1 MAAIVFPQ
9 SSSPGERP
17 GEGQG
22 RLVNAMA
29 VADGSEI
36 KFDNVPGL
44 QAVADLGRG
53 GPRGMLV
60 AGPLL
65 YVAVQDR
72 LLSMNGN
79 LAPTVLLRGLAGEQ
93 PVSMARNN
101 KAPKPDVV
109 IVGENGAFV
118 VSDDGASVQDYP
130 DDTVGFPADVAEL
143 NGYMILAYQD
153 ATIRAT
159 GEGANPQNSL
169 VLNELSKTIDQSR
182 GGGILRG
189 VVKDGVYVAF
199 KANSMSFYRDVGT
212 SPFPLARATEAVDVG
227 LWGKWCLAGNDAGW
241 DGPLFWIAQDG
252 SLRRLAGYQPQRV
265 SWRPFELAVSRT
277 VDRQSIRMCVY
288 TFEGNS
294 ILSISG
300 PEWTWEY
307 NVTTDR
313 WHERESYGLK
323 RWRAQFSVNAFS
335 RWLLGDTISASL
347 LSLAPQ
353 SRQEAGEPLVWTVE
367 GVMRDFPTNAV
378 VPTFH
383 LNISTG
389 EGREFA
395 ASDPARD
402 PQVGVAWSL
411 DDGASWSEPLL
422 RDIGRQGQRA
432 LSVRVNP
439 RVRAR
444 EQGFRL
450 RLEISDPVDFLMGA
464 AVVPSLQGRGSR

>member
-1 MAAIVFPQ
+1 MAAIQFPQ

-29 VADGSEI
+29 VADGTEPAW
-36 KFDNVPGL
+36 DNVPGL
-44 QAVADLGRG
+44 TAVADLGRG
-53 GPRGMLV
+53 GPRGFLV

-65 YVAVQDR
+65 YVAARDR
-72 LLSMNGN
+72 LFFMNGN
-79 LAPTVLLRGLAGEQ
+79 LAPTALIRGLPGEQ

-101 KAPKPDVV
+101 KAPRPDVV
-109 IVGENGAFV
+109 AVTENGAFV
-118 VSDDGASVQDYP
+118 VSPDGFSVVDYP
-130 DDTVGFPADVAEL
+130 DDTVGFPTDVAEL
-143 NGYMILAYQD
+143 NGYFIFAYQD

-159 GEGANPQNSL
+159 GEGATPQNSL
-169 VLNELSKTIDQSR
+169 VLNDLSKTIDQSR
-182 GGGILRG
+182 GGAIIRG
-189 VVKDGVYVAF
+189 VVKDGVYIAF

-212 SPFPLARATEAVDVG
+212 SPFPLARATEPVDVG
-227 LWGKWCLAGNDAGW
+227 LYGKWAVAGNDAGW

-277 VDRQSIRMCVY
+277 MDRSAIRMCVY

-300 PEWTWEY
+300 PDWTWEY
-307 NVTTDR
+307 NVTTER

-323 RWRAQFSVNAFS
+323 RWRAQFSVNAFN
-335 RWLLGDTISASL
+335 RWLLGDTLSTSL
-347 LSLAPQ
+347 LTLAPQ
-353 SRQEAGEPLVWTVE
+353 SRQEVGNPLVWSVE
-367 GVMRDFPTNAV
+367 GRMTEFPINTV

-383 LNISTG
+383 LDISTG

-395 ASDPARD
+395 ASEPGRN
-402 PQVGVAWSL
+402 PRVGVSWSL
-411 DDGASWSEPLL
+411 DAGGTFSEPLL
-422 RDIGRQGQRA
+422 REIGRQGHRA

-444 EQGFRL
+444 EQGFTV
-450 RLEISDPVDFLMGA
+450 RLEISDPVDFLMRGA
-464 AVVPSLQGRGSR
+464 VAPVLGGRKAR

>member
-44 QAVADLGRG
+44 QAVADLGRR

-65 YVAVQDR
+65 YVAVEDR

-79 LAPTVLLRGLAGEQ
+79 LAPATLQRGLAGEQ
-93 PVSMARNN
+93 PVTMARNN
-101 KAPKPDVV
+101 RAPRPDVA
-109 IVGENGAFV
+109 IVTENGAFV
-118 VSDDGASVQDYP
+118 VSDDQQSVVDYP
-130 DDTVGFPADVAEL
+130 DDTVGFPSDVAEL
-143 NGYMILAYQD
+143 NGYLIFAYPD

-169 VLNELSKTIDQSR
+169 VLNDLSKTIDQSR
-182 GGGILRG
+182 GGAILRG
-189 VVKDGVYVAF
+189 VVKDGVYIAF

-227 LWGKWCLAGNDAGW
+227 LYGKWALAGNDAGW

-252 SLRRLAGYQPQRV
+252 SLRKLAGYQPQRV

-277 VDRQSIRMCVY
+277 VDRSAIRMCVY

-300 PEWTWEY
+300 PDWTWEY
-307 NVTTDR
+307 NVTTER
-313 WHERESYGLK
+313 WHERESYGLS
-323 RWRAQFSVNAFS
+323 RWRAEFSVNAFN
-335 RWLLGDTISASL
+335 RWLLGDALTTSL
-347 LSLAPQ
+347 LTLAPL
-353 SRQEAGEPLVWTVE
+353 SRQEVGAPLVWSVE
-367 GVMRDFPTNAV
+367 GVMRQFPLNSV

-389 EGREFA
+389 EGREFE
-395 ASDPARD
+395 ASDPGRD
-402 PQVGVAWSL
+402 PQVGVSWSL
-411 DDGASWSEPLL
+411 DDGGTWSEPLL
-422 RDIGRQGQRA
+422 RSIGKQGQRA

-450 RLEISDPVDFLMGA
+450 RLEISDPVDFLMGEA
-464 AVVPSLQGRGSR
+464 IVPSLAARGAR

>member
-1 MAAIVFPQ
+1 MAAITFPQ

-22 RLVNAMA
+22 RLINAMA
-29 VADGSEI
+29 VADGSDV

-44 QAVADLGRG
+44 QAVANVGP

-65 YVAVQDR
+65 YKATRDKLWV
-72 LLSMNGN
+72 MNGN
-79 LAPTVLLRGLAGEQ
+79 LAPASLIRGLPGEQ

-109 IVGENGAFV
+109 IVTENGPFV
-118 VSDDGASVQDYP
+118 VSPDGSSVIDYP
-130 DDTVGFPADVAEL
+130 DEDVGFPTDVAEL
-143 NGYMILAYQD
+143 NGYFIFAYQD

-159 GEGANPQNSL
+159 GEGATPQNSL
-169 VLNELSKTIDQSR
+169 VINTLSKTIDQSR
-182 GGGILRG
+182 GGGIIRG
-189 VVKDGVYVAF
+189 VVKDGIYVAF

-227 LWGKWCLAGNDAGW
+227 LYGKWAVVGNDAGW

-252 SLRRLAGYQPQRV
+252 SLRKLQGYQPVRV

-277 VDRQSIRMCVY
+277 ADRSKIRMCVY

-294 ILSISG
+294 ILSVSG
-300 PEWTWEY
+300 PDWTWEY
-307 NVTTDR
+307 NVTTER
-313 WHERESYGLK
+313 WHERESYGAS
-323 RWRAQFSVNAFS
+323 RWRAEFSVNAFN
-335 RWLLGDTISASL
+335 RWLLGDTASTAL
-347 LSLAPQ
+347 LALAPL
-353 SRQEAGEPLVWTVE
+353 SRMELDRPLVWTVE
-367 GVMRDFPTNAV
+367 GVMREFPLNSV

-389 EGREFA
+389 EGREYA
-395 ASDPARD
+395 ATDPARA
-402 PQVGVAWSL
+402 PQVGVSWSL

-422 RDIGRQGQRA
+422 RDIGRQGHRA

-450 RLEISDPVDFLMGA
+450 RLEISDPVDFLMGEA
-464 AVVPSLQGRGSR
+464 IVPSLIGRRAR